1 MEEARQLAE
10 RQLAEVMQD
19 DGNNIPQHFKAIGV
33 VNGLE
38 QFKNILMEKLEYYNQ
53 KVQEEHVEKVS

>member
-19 DGNNIPQHFKAIGV
+19 DGTNIPQHFKAIGV

-38 QFKNILMEKLEYYNQ
+38 LFKNILIEKLEYYNQ